1 MVKSTA
7 YNPELVAT
15 NMTFFLG
22 LLFGSIGTV
31 YLIYGKRQS
40 SPIHL
45 VVGAILIVYPY
56 LFSNAL
62 LIFLTGVIL
71 TAIPYAHHRGLI

>member
-1 MVKSTA
+1 
-7 YNPELVAT
+7 
-15 NMTFFLG
+15 MTLFLG

-45 VVGAILIVYPY
+45 VVGAILIIYPY
-56 LFSNAL
+56 LFTNAIL
-62 LIFLTGVIL
+62 VFVAGVIL
-71 TAIPYAHHRGLI
+71 TAIPYARHRGII

>member
-1 MVKSTA
+1 MS
-7 YNPELVAT
+7 L
-15 NMTFFLG
+15 FLG

-31 YLIYGKRQS
+31 YLIYGKRQA

-56 LFSNAL
+56 LFSNAIL
-62 LIFLTGVIL
+62 VFLVGAIL
-71 TAIPYAHHRGLI
+71 TAIPWARHRGII

>member
-1 MVKSTA
+1 MA
-7 YNPELVAT
+7 LCRNQ
-15 NMTFFLG
+15 MTLFLN

-31 YLIYGKRQS
+31 YLIYGKRVS

-45 VVGAILIVYPY
+45 IVGAILIVYPY

-62 LIFLTGVIL
+62 LVFIAGVIL

>member
-1 MVKSTA
+1 
-7 YNPELVAT
+7 
-15 NMTFFLG
+15 MTLFLG

-56 LFSNAL
+56 LFTNAIL
-62 LIFLTGVIL
+62 VFVAGVIL
-71 TAIPYAHHRGLI
+71 TAIPYARLRGII

>member
-1 MVKSTA
+1 VT
-7 YNPELVAT
+7 L
-15 NMTFFLG
+15 FFG

-40 SPIHL
+40 SPIYL
-45 VVGAILIVYPY
+45 VVGAILIIYPY
-56 LFSNAL
+56 LFSNAIL
-62 LIFLTGVIL
+62 VFIAGAIL

>member
-1 MVKSTA
+1 
-7 YNPELVAT
+7 
-15 NMTFFLG
+15 MTFFLG

-45 VVGAILIVYPY
+45 IVGAILIIYPY

-62 LIFLTGVIL
+62 LVFLAGVVL
-71 TAIPYAHHRGLI
+71 TAIPYARYRGLI

>member
-1 MVKSTA
+1 
-7 YNPELVAT
+7 
-15 NMTFFLG
+15 MTLFFG

-45 VVGAILIVYPY
+45 IVGAILIVYPY
-56 LFSNAL
+56 LFTNAIL
-62 LIFLTGVIL
+62 VFVAGVIL
-71 TAIPYAHHRGLI
+71 TAIPYARHRGII